1 MRGYYTPSGYR
12 GLVDGSYRLFASEAD
27 YYEFLEDLEEETD

>member
-12 GLVDGSYRLFASEAD
+12 GLVDGEYRLFASERDYTD
-27 YYEFLEDLEEETD
+27 YYESVCSDED